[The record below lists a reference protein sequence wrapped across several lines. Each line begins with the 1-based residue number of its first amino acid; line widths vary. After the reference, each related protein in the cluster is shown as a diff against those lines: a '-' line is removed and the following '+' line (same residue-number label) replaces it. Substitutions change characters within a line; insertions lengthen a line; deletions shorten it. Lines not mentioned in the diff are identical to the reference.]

1 MKKIWNW
8 LTEDFDACYDQEP
21 LMPNSIKE
29 WLLTLVGSSL
39 GLGFLLLMIYA
50 VAAIE
55 RLMN

>member
-21 LMPNSIKE
+21 LMPTSLKE
-29 WLLTLVGSSL
+29 WLLTLAAGSL